1 MAPPILISTSD
12 FQKIRQEQGLY
23 VDKSD
28 FIIEVLR
35 RPAEAQLY
43 PRPRRFGKTTSMSA
57 LRYFLEKGEDRSA
70 LFSDLKV
77 WQDSKARQHFQKHAV
92 INLSFKDV
100 KGFDWADT
108 HEGLRQVIQRELG
121 RLEPLWAAPS
131 VGEALKER
139 LGAVMREQKK
149 EQWVL
154 LDLCDA
160 LHTAT
165 GERVVLLID
174 EYDAPLLH
182 AWTCGY
188 YDEVAS
194 WFRAFLTAGLKDNPH
209 LFRGVLTG
217 ILRVAKESMFSGLN
231 NVQVFSLL
239 SSNDELF
246 GFTEEEVAVL
256 LQIYERQTE
265 AEEIRTWYN
274 GYRFGRSTVYNP
286 WSVLTA
292 LSYPRQELGPHWL
305 NTSDNAMVRELLL
318 KGSDLEPEIQSLLR
332 GGSIE
337 KVIDENV
344 VVRDL
349 RGDKIWSFLLFS
361 GYLSATSVRREET
374 TLYATLTIPN
384 REVAGLWRGTFR
396 EWLLSAAGAVE
407 PLHRAV
413 LAGDAD
419 KVQELLS
426 KMLLRNLSYHD
437 VADDQV
443 EAFYHAFVLG
453 LLVSMEPTHHVRSN
467 REAGLGRAD
476 VLIIP
481 KQPGQPGAVL
491 EFKKQNDKRSLFAHA
506 GLALRQIQQQGYAA
520 ELEAAG
526 AAPIRRLGIAF
537 SGKQVVVRGEK
548 QTR

>member
-165 GERVVLLID
+165 GERV
-174 EYDAPLLH
+174 A
-182 AWTCGY
+182 
-188 YDEVAS
+188 
-194 WFRAFLTAGLKDNPH
+194 
-209 LFRGVLTG
+209 
-217 ILRVAKESMFSGLN
+217 
-231 NVQVFSLL
+231 
-239 SSNDELF
+239 
-246 GFTEEEVAVL
+246 
-256 LQIYERQTE
+256 
-265 AEEIRTWYN
+265 
-274 GYRFGRSTVYNP
+274 
-286 WSVLTA
+286 
-292 LSYPRQELGPHWL
+292 L
-305 NTSDNAMVRELLL
+305 NTS
-318 KGSDLEPEIQSLLR
+318 
-332 GGSIE
+332 
-337 KVIDENV
+337 
-344 VVRDL
+344 
-349 RGDKIWSFLLFS
+349 
-361 GYLSATSVRREET
+361 
-374 TLYATLTIPN
+374 
-384 REVAGLWRGTFR
+384 
-396 EWLLSAAGAVE
+396 
-407 PLHRAV
+407 
-413 LAGDAD
+413 
-419 KVQELLS
+419 
-426 KMLLRNLSYHD
+426 
-437 VADDQV
+437 
-443 EAFYHAFVLG
+443 
-453 LLVSMEPTHHVRSN
+453 
-467 REAGLGRAD
+467 
-476 VLIIP
+476 
-481 KQPGQPGAVL
+481 
-491 EFKKQNDKRSLFAHA
+491 
-506 GLALRQIQQQGYAA
+506 
-520 ELEAAG
+520 
-526 AAPIRRLGIAF
+526 
-537 SGKQVVVRGEK
+537 
-548 QTR
+548 

>member
-1 MAPPILISTSD
+1 MPPPILISTSD
-12 FQKIRQEQGLY
+12 FQKIREAQGLY

-28 FIIEVLR
+28 FIVEVLQ

-77 WQDSKARQHFQKHAV
+77 WQDPKARQHFQKHAV

-100 KGFDWADT
+100 KPLRWSEAQRQLENLVRHELRRHMAWLRGTPVAAHLLVPLEVMEVGPFDM
-108 HEGLRQVIQRELG
+108 HVLLH
-121 RLEPLWAAPS
+121 LC
-131 VGEALKER
+131 EALH
-139 LGAVMREQKK
+139 A
-149 EQWVL
+149 
-154 LDLCDA
+154 
-160 LHTAT
+160 AT
-165 GERVVLLID
+165 GERAVLLID

-231 NVQVFSLL
+231 NVKVFSLL
-239 SSNDELF
+239 AKSEELF
-246 GFTEEEVAVL
+246 GFTEAEVAAL
-256 LQIYERQTE
+256 LPIYGRQ
-265 AEEIRTWYN
+265 ADADEIRAWYN
-274 GYRFGRSTVYNP
+274 GYRFGDRTVYNP
-286 WSVLTA
+286 WSVLSA
-292 LSYPRQELGPHWL
+292 LDSPLEEIGPHWL

-318 KGSDLEPEIQSLLR
+318 KGSDLEPEIQSLLQ

-349 RGDKIWSFLLFS
+349 RGDKVWSFLLFS

-506 GLALRQIQQQGYAA
+506 GLALRQIQQQGYCA